1 MTAPP
6 LTLEFHALGQG
17 TRQALIDDVRAGLG
31 RQPKELPPRWF
42 YDERGSELF
51 ELITELPEYYQTRTE
66 AAILRQCASDVVQ
79 RVQPRSILELG
90 AGASTKTRLLIE
102 AAHSSGELRWFQPF
116 DVSDAIV
123 QRAARDLLRDFP
135 GLTIHAVIGD
145 FKEHLDRIPRFGRQL
160 VVFLGS
166 TIGNFFPDER
176 RSFLSAVRQLMG
188 PEDAFLLGVDLV
200 KDPLVLEAAYDD
212 AQGVTAQF
220 NLNVLSVINREL
232 QADFDLGSFRHVA
245 CYDRENQ
252 WIEMHLRSLGNQI
265 VHIPGAGF
273 TAEFKEGELMRTE
286 ISAKFTRQRVDESFA
301 QAGLRTEAWYTD
313 REERFALALAVPEE
327 R

>member
-42 YDERGSELF
+42 YDDRGSELF

-66 AAILRQCASDVVQ
+66 AAILRQCDSDVVQ

-116 DVSDAIV
+116 AVSDAIV
-123 QRAARDLLRDFP
+123 QRAARDMLRDFP
-135 GLTIHAVIGD
+135 GLTIHAA
-145 FKEHLDRIPRFGRQL
+145 
-160 VVFLGS
+160 
-166 TIGNFFPDER
+166 IGNFFPDER
-176 RSFLSAVRQLMG
+176 LSFLSAVRQLMG